1 MTGIAPQNNNSQW
14 RINRW
19 RESRVYLKIGANLR
33 RQRGT
38 IGSEINVPAGL
49 SELGDRL
56 SLAMDP
62 KTAANFLVDQGT
74 ALITQRNPDAF
85 LSLLSQGEPP
95 YPGQMTSI
103 LLALKTAYDA
113 HRDAKQIDRF
123 LAHAL
128 HLLAMES
135 HQLYEAGRRNGVQWP
150 PLLAEDLQ
158 RLELAVQ
165 SIFSGEWQG

>member
-1 MTGIAPQNNNSQW
+1 M
-14 RINRW
+14 
-19 RESRVYLKIGANLR
+19 
-33 RQRGT
+33 
-38 IGSEINVPAGL
+38 
-49 SELGDRL
+49 GDRL

-74 ALITQRNPDAF
+74 ALVTQRNPDAF
-85 LSLLSQGEPP
+85 LSLLSRGEPP

-103 LLALKTAYDA
+103 LLALKTVYDA
-113 HRDAKQIDRF
+113 HREVTQIDRL

-150 PLLAEDLQ
+150 LSWLRICSAWNWRCKASSLG
-158 RLELAVQ
+158 
-165 SIFSGEWQG
+165 SGRVETIVLGL